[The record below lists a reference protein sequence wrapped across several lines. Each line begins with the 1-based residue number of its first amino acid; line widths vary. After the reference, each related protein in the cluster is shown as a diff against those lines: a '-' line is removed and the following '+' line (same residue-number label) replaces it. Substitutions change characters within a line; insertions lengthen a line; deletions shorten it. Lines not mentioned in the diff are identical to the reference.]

1 MDLEIPA
8 QNHMGFFNPEGRVL
22 SFYRW
27 IQQQYL
33 IGDSFNSRHGFHQI
47 VGEGEGDSAKFKTKS
62 PPDGFGTACIQ
73 PSPESFGIFEPC
85 KFLLP
90 CCDCEVPTCPP
101 VMRGTCRFSLF
112 DGMEIS
118 KILRSGESTP
128 FLRKG
133 GVGQLGRVV
142 RD

>member
-1 MDLEIPA
+1 MDLEIPT

-22 SFYRW
+22 SFCRW

-33 IGDSFNSRHGFHQI
+33 IGDSFNSPALIPSNCWRG
-47 VGEGEGDSAKFKTKS
+47 GGSAKFKIKS
-62 PPDGFGTACIQ
+62 PPDGFGTACRQ

-101 VMRGTCRFSLF
+101 VMRGTCRFLAYLMGWKSPKSL
-112 DGMEIS
+112 
-118 KILRSGESTP
+118 RAGESTSY
-128 FLRKG
+128 LRKG